1 MQSIEI
7 LRIFALKNVK
17 SKTTDWPQNATLV
30 LTWSTSFYL
39 TSAGDPFMKEYGG
52 WSGRSC
58 FDSERYLALVLA
70 LFLFVCWHH
79 SFPIAPLILVQ
90 KSQVNTLRVTLSK
103 VDRGPKKVFHF
114 TLQPSA
120 EGRPNLTIGWKP
132 PQGNGLSKKWKW
144 SYCVG
149 SSTVGLLSNCLL
161 TLELSPAFKPNLGA
175 NGNLKTRSLAWN

>member
-1 MQSIEI
+1 MTAKRHTRSYLVYLFLFDLSRGPFHKRVWRVIWKK
-7 LRIFALKNVK
+7 LFCFRALLGVGVG
-17 SKTTDWPQNATLV
+17 PL
-30 LTWSTSFYL
+30 L
-39 TSAGDPFMKEYGG
+39 
-52 WSGRSC
+52 
-58 FDSERYLALVLA
+58 
-70 LFLFVCWHH
+70 LFVCWHH

-103 VDRGPKKVFHF
+103 VDRGPKKLFHF
-114 TLQPSA
+114 SLQPSA